1 MSTTHTEQGNF
12 KIMVVDDSKTV
23 RKAAEEHLAQ
33 LGHKVVVSENGYEAL
48 SKIVDLKPDLIFLDI
63 MMPKLD
69 GYQTCALVKHN
80 HDYKDIPIIMLSS
93 KDGVYDKAKAR
104 VVGANDYITKP
115 FTAQDLIS
123 TIDKYLK

>member
-1 MSTTHTEQGNF
+1 MTEGHISKDNL
-12 KIMVVDDSKTV
+12 KIMVVDDSKTI
-23 RKAAEEHLAQ
+23 RKSAEDLLSAI
-33 LGHKVVVSENGYEAL
+33 GHNVVVSENGYDAL

-80 HDYKDIPIIMLSS
+80 NDFKDIPIIMLSS

-104 VVGANDYITKP
+104 VVGANDYLTKP
-115 FTAQDLIS
+115 FTAQDLID
-123 TIDKYLK
+123 TIKKYVK